1 MFGDSVWAPFHSE
14 CDWEV
19 TSWAK
24 MEGPSSSAVVEAL
37 GLSYRTADELN
48 AIIDKTLPGYPSF
61 KSLAIKIGG
70 EELQF
75 HYRDILPSIQAL
87 YGNPEFVCDL
97 IFAPEQHYLDSEKTH
112 RVYSEMHTG
121 DWWWSVQVRN
131 WPGVTIILL
140 VVSSDKTQL
149 MLFRNKM
156 AYPVYLTIG
165 NVPKDI
171 H

>member
-1 MFGDSVWAPFHSE
+1 MFGDSVWAPFRSE

-19 TSWAK
+19 ASWAK

-75 HYRDILPSIQAL
+75 HYQDILPSIQAL
-87 YGNPEFVCDL
+87 YGNPEFACDL
-97 IFAPEQHYLDSEKTH
+97 IFAPERHYLDSEKTH

-121 DWWWSVQVRN
+121 DWLSPLRFHQLTCDSKGRRVLTTKAIIEVMMRITKASMNPSVYRE
-131 WPGVTIILL
+131 
-140 VVSSDKTQL
+140 
-149 MLFRNKM
+149 
-156 AYPVYLTIG
+156 
-165 NVPKDI
+165 
-171 H
+171 